1 MKKTGILL
9 TKAILVLLFT
19 TFTAC
24 SDSGDDLPVIKTNT
38 KTLEIT
44 TSAIGD
50 QTQTAKQTGDFQ
62 KFSFKE
68 GALEATSDAWDFAIR
83 GRIFLVNGLSKY
95 GGGEKIGL
103 ANEPT
108 RTQNVAVCE
117 GNDMFETR
125 TSALGLP
132 DHIYKQDALN
142 MGYEN
147 YAAAISWLPRRGGA
161 DPRETWYFRSSQD
174 RELLLLKPM
183 VFVFKTHDGHFAKMA
198 IKSIIRTNTDFDKKE
213 DIDYVIQYYYN
224 PEKGNPNLDEKIQ

>member
-24 SDSGDDLPVIKTNT
+24 SDSGDDLPVVKTNT
-38 KTLEIT
+38 KTIEFT
-44 TSAIGD
+44 TSAIGN
-50 QTQTAKQTGDFQ
+50 QIETAKQTGDFQ

-68 GALEATSDAWDFAIR
+68 GILEPTSDDWDFAVR
-83 GRIFLVNGLSKY
+83 GRVFLVNGLSKY
-95 GGGEKIGL
+95 EGGEKIGL
-103 ANEPT
+103 ENEPK
-108 RTQNVAVCE
+108 RTKDVAVSVQE
-117 GNDMFETR
+117 DEYQTR

-142 MGYEN
+142 RGYEN
-147 YAAAISWLPRRGGA
+147 YIAAINWLPRNFSGDSRK
-161 DPRETWYFRSSQD
+161 TWYYRSSQNRD
-174 RELLLLKPM
+174 LLLLKPI
-183 VFVFKTHDGHFAKMA
+183 VFIFKTHDGHFAKMA
-198 IKSIIRTNTDFDKKE
+198 IKSIKRTNTDFDKKE

>member
-24 SDSGDDLPVIKTNT
+24 SDSGDDLPVVKTNT

-132 DHIYKQDALN
+132 RPYLQA
-142 MGYEN
+142 
-147 YAAAISWLPRRGGA
+147 RC
-161 DPRETWYFRSSQD
+161 
-174 RELLLLKPM
+174 
-183 VFVFKTHDGHFAKMA
+183 FKYGLRKLCC
-198 IKSIIRTNTDFDKKE
+198 SN
-213 DIDYVIQYYYN
+213 
-224 PEKGNPNLDEKIQ
+224 